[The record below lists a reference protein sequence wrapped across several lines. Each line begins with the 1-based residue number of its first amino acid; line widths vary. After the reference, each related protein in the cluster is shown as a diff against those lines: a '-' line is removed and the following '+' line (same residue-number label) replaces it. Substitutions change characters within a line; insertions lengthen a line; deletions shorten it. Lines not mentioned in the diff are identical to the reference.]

1 LTGLVE
7 TGDRSLSQS
16 SIFLFYGC
24 SGIENPNIL
33 KPTVGSLSKAVS
45 SIAIQPAEQSC
56 TSSQTQSGLSM
67 RPSLP
72 PWRRLLKERTRT
84 G

>member
-1 LTGLVE
+1 LVE

-16 SIFLFYGC
+16 SIFLVYGC
-24 SGIENPNIL
+24 SGIIENPNIFKTDGWFFKQSGFL
-33 KPTVGSLSKAVS
+33 YW
-45 SIAIQPAEQSC
+45 IQPAEQSC

-72 PWRRLLKERTRT
+72 PWRRL
-84 G
+84 